1 MPVSCETGI
10 FCLSK
15 VTSHTI
21 FTQFNNESFTITTY
35 TGNVFINTGNDTY
48 LLVEAGFSFI
58 AFHFF
63 RLNSF
68 MISAPFSLPTIYNQV
83 QPLGNWF
90 YMLLALFVAVEGP
103 LATLAAA
110 IASSTGYLDPRLV
123 FVSASCGNLSAD
135 ILWYSLGYLGKIELL
150 GRYGG
155 WLGIK
160 QDTILRLKQGI
171 HDHVGKFLFVA
182 KLTLGLVVPTLIA
195 AGLARVSWR
204 RWIGVLFL
212 AESIW
217 TGSLVLA
224 GYYYGQY
231 LLNMEKGLK
240 LISIGSTAILII
252 ILGIYALRW
261 RSQKD
266 NR

>member
-1 MPVSCETGI
+1 M
-10 FCLSK
+10 
-15 VTSHTI
+15 TSI
-21 FTQFNNESFTITTY
+21 
-35 TGNVFINTGNDTY
+35 
-48 LLVEAGFSFI
+48 
-58 AFHFF
+58 
-63 RLNSF
+63 
-68 MISAPFSLPTIYNQV
+68 PFSLLIPFNQV
-83 QPLGNWF
+83 QPSGSWL
-90 YMLLALFVAVEGP
+90 YLLLALLVAVEGP

-110 IASSTGYLDPRLV
+110 VASSTGYLDPRLV
-123 FVSASCGNLSAD
+123 FLSASCGNLSAD

-195 AGLARVSWR
+195 AGLAHVSWR

-240 LISIGSTAILII
+240 LISIGSTTILII

-261 RSQKD
+261 RTQKD

>member
-1 MPVSCETGI
+1 MAFTFSSLPLH
-10 FCLSK
+10 FSK
-15 VTSHTI
+15 I
-21 FTQFNNESFTITTY
+21 QPLAAWL
-35 TGNVFINTGNDTY
+35 Y
-48 LLVEAGFSFI
+48 LLL
-58 AFHFF
+58 AF
-63 RLNSF
+63 L
-68 MISAPFSLPTIYNQV
+68 
-83 QPLGNWF
+83 
-90 YMLLALFVAVEGP
+90 VAVEGP
-103 LATLAAA
+103 IATLAAA
-110 IASSTGYLDPRLV
+110 VASSAGYLDPKLV

-135 ILWYSLGYLGKIELL
+135 ILWYSLGYLGKIEFL

-160 QDTILRLKQGI
+160 QENILRLKQGI

-204 RWIGVLFL
+204 RWIGILVL

-231 LLNMEKGLK
+231 ILNIENGLK
-240 LISIGSTAILII
+240 WVSIGSTIILLIA
-252 ILGIYALRW
+252 LGIYILRR
-261 RSQKD
+261 RSQRD
-266 NR
+266 NQ